1 MARCGM
7 VCDPWQPPPTVHSC
21 GAYENNHFSRRRDST
36 SVTVIESFFKSL
48 LIFKCKQRDS
58 IELSY
63 FSLFLLSICTWTS
76 IWIDIFHTSMLIKRI
91 VSFFV
96 FFLRGTANTCTYTLI
111 TIIMIIYMYTVH
123 TAKWM
128 DPEQQNRDD
137 DEKKK
142 QQKMFCLYSI
152 NLFIL
157 EPADISREKCFV

>member
-1 MARCGM
+1 
-7 VCDPWQPPPTVHSC
+7 
-21 GAYENNHFSRRRDST
+21 
-36 SVTVIESFFKSL
+36 
-48 LIFKCKQRDS
+48 
-58 IELSY
+58 
-63 FSLFLLSICTWTS
+63 
-76 IWIDIFHTSMLIKRI
+76 
-91 VSFFV
+91 
-96 FFLRGTANTCTYTLI
+96 
-111 TIIMIIYMYTVH
+111 MYTVH